1 MGKISLRS
9 YGLYPLDD
17 LKAELLTLG
26 IFSDERPVKGL
37 GGFVDWRLH
46 GRLSRLLMSGFFS
59 GHPGEKLLYP
69 LNGRLGA
76 DNLLLVGVGRRDA
89 FSANEAAALFRTAR
103 ETAVK
108 MKAST
113 LALSAPSFRRQE
125 DCYSKSSDVVL
136 ALIISELTS
145 KVEGETFLYL
155 PEGANLKEMSLKMEY
170 LRQKLAG

>member
-1 MGKISLRS
+1 
-9 YGLYPLDD
+9 
-17 LKAELLTLG
+17 
-26 IFSDERPVKGL
+26 
-37 GGFVDWRLH
+37 VDWRLH

-76 DNLLLVGVGRRDA
+76 DKLLLVGAGRREA
-89 FSANEAAALFRTAR
+89 FSANEAASLFRAVR

-108 MKAST
+108 MKAASV
-113 LALSAPSFRRQE
+113 ALSSPAFRRQE
-125 DCYSKSSDVVL
+125 DCYTKSSDVVL
-136 ALIISELTS
+136 ALIISELAT
-145 KVEGETFLYL
+145 KIDGEAILYL